1 MGKSLFEFAG
11 EKREGP
17 KAETSAQTSQE
28 DLKKTFDKYSKLSE
42 GELMGELFS
51 QVGKQKRN
59 GTFNFS
65 ELAEKIEAIRPML
78 SDEQIKNL
86 DKLLDQIR

>member
-1 MGKSLFEFAG
+1 MGKSLFEFAE
-11 EKREGP
+11 EKEKKEA
-17 KAETSAQTSQE
+17 KAQNSQE
-28 DLKKTFDKYSKLSE
+28 ELKKTFDSYSKLSE
-42 GELMGELFS
+42 SQLMSELFS

>member
-1 MGKSLFEFAG
+1 MGKSLFEFAE
-11 EKREGP
+11 EKE
-17 KAETSAQTSQE
+17 KTEAKSQNSQE
-28 DLKKTFDKYSKLSE
+28 QLKKTIDSYSKLSE

>member
-1 MGKSLFEFAG
+1 MGKSLFEFAE
-11 EKREGP
+11 EKE
-17 KAETSAQTSQE
+17 KTEAKSQNSQE
-28 DLKKTFDKYSKLSE
+28 QLKKTIDSYSKLSE
-42 GELMGELFS
+42 SQLMSELFS